1 VGHTSVFGS
10 SNLLAALVNLG
21 GTGKYIHWGAVQ
33 LSLANLIVIVV
44 MIVLL
49 VAAILLPFPRHE
61 TRRK

>member
-1 VGHTSVFGS
+1 
-10 SNLLAALVNLG
+10 
-21 GTGKYIHWGAVQ
+21 VQ